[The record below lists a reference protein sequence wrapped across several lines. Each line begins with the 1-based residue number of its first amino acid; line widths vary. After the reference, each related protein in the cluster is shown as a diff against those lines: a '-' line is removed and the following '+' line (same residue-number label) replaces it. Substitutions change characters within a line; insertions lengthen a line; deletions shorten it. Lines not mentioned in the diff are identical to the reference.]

1 MNLAPSGDE
10 ALLAAFVAGR
20 REAFDDLVA
29 RHRDRV
35 FSFALWYAR
44 ADRDGAEDIA
54 ADIWIEVFRSAAA
67 FRAESSFRTWL
78 YSVSRNVCLGWIKRR
93 GAASARL
100 LPLETEDDETLELP
114 DGEPPVLDA
123 LERLERERIV
133 RAAVESLPPHHRVV
147 LLLREW
153 EGLTYAEIA
162 AALDL
167 PLGTVRS
174 RLHNALARL
183 TLRLNTALKE
193 NVHGS

>member
-1 MNLAPSGDE
+1 MTAPGDE

-20 REAFDDLVA
+20 RESFDELVS

-35 FSFALWYAR
+35 FQFARWYAG

-54 ADIWIEVFRSAAA
+54 QEIWIEVFRSAAA
-67 FRAESSFRTWL
+67 FRGESSLRTWL
-78 YSVSRNVCLGWIKRR
+78 YSVSRHVCLGWRKRR
-93 GAASARL
+93 AAAGARL
-100 LPLETEDDETLELP
+100 VPLDGGGDEPLDFP
-114 DGEPPVLDA
+114 DGELPALDA
-123 LERLERERIV
+123 LERRERARIV
-133 RAAVESLPPHHRVV
+133 RAAVEALAPHHRVV

-153 EGLTYAEIA
+153 EGLSYEEIS

-183 TLRLNTALKE
+183 TLRLKASLEE
-193 NVHGS
+193 NVHG

>member
-1 MNLAPSGDE
+1 VISPPEGDE
-10 ALLAAFVAGR
+10 ALLASFVAGR
-20 REAFDDLVA
+20 QEAFDGLVA

-35 FSFALWYAR
+35 FQFARWYAR

-54 ADIWIEVFRSAAA
+54 AEIWIEVFRSSAS
-67 FRAESSFRTWL
+67 FRSESSFRTWL
-78 YSVSRNVCLGWIKRR
+78 YSIARNVCLGWIKRR
-93 GAASARL
+93 GAANARL
-100 LPLETEDDETLELP
+100 LPLEGEDDAPVEIP

-123 LERLERERIV
+123 LERQEREKIV

-153 EGLTYAEIA
+153 EGLSYQEIA
-162 AALDL
+162 RALDL

-183 TLRLNTALKE
+183 TLLLKTALEE